1 MGMKSNISDYINS
14 DTDRLTSTTCMTCK
28 TDLTDVTFLIPLRI
42 DSAERKENTDALIR
56 YIFKY
61 FKTSIIV
68 LESDSAR
75 RYYPKETNENFCYE
89 FMIDNNEF
97 FYKTK
102 CISRLINLA
111 ETTYVAVWD
120 ADVIVPFE
128 QIIAAV
134 NKLRQEQAFLTLPY
148 DGRACLIDKYFSGLF
163 KETGVIE
170 IFMKLLPAMPLMY
183 GYHSTGGAFI
193 TSKEK
198 YLAVGGENEKFY
210 GWGPEDAERLK
221 RLEIM
226 NLSIHNI
233 EGPLF
238 HLWHP
243 RGKTSWYTNNKIEI
257 QNRREFI
264 ETCRT
269 NGIK

>member
-1 MGMKSNISDYINS
+1 MESKSDIFDFPSSKTND
-14 DTDRLTSTTCMTCK
+14 LTCTTCK
-28 TDLTDVTFLIPLRI
+28 IDLTDVTFLIPLRI
-42 DSAERKENTDALIR
+42 DSVEREENTDALVR
-56 YIFKY
+56 HIFKS
-61 FKTSIIV
+61 FNTTIIV
-68 LESDSAR
+68 LEFDSAR
-75 RYYPKETNENFCYE
+75 KYYSKETKENFRYE
-89 FMIDNNEF
+89 FMTDNNEF

-102 CISRLINLA
+102 CISRLINLT

-128 QIIAAV
+128 QIIASV
-134 NKLRQEQAFLTLPY
+134 NILRKEQAFLTLPY
-148 DGRACLIDKYFSGLF
+148 DGRACLTDKYFASLF
-163 KETGVIE
+163 KETGDIE
-170 IFMKLLPAMPLMY
+170 IFKRLLPAMPLMY

-193 TSKEK
+193 TNKEK
-198 YLAVGGENEKFY
+198 YLAAGGENEKFY

-226 NLSIHNI
+226 NLTIHHT

-243 RGKTSWYTNNKIEI
+243 RGKTSWYTNSKIEI

-269 NGIK
+269 NSIK

>member
-1 MGMKSNISDYINS
+1 MTG
-14 DTDRLTSTTCMTCK
+14 TTCKTCK

-42 DSAERKENTDALIR
+42 DSIERKENTEALIR
-56 YIFKY
+56 YILNY
-61 FKTSIIV
+61 FDTSLIV

-75 RYYPKETNENFCYE
+75 KYYPEDDNDSFSYE
-89 FMIDNNEF
+89 FIEDNNEF

-111 ETTYVAVWD
+111 ETTFVAVWD
-120 ADVIVPFE
+120 ADVIVPFG
-128 QIIAAV
+128 QIITSV
-134 NKLRQEQAFLTLPY
+134 DILRKEQAFLTLPY
-148 DGRACLIDKYFSGLF
+148 DGRACLTDKYSASLF
-163 KETGVIE
+163 KETGDIE
-170 IFMKLLPAMPLMY
+170 IFMKLFPAMPLMY

-198 YLAVGGENEKFY
+198 YLDKGGENEMFY

-226 NLSIHNI
+226 NLPIHYT

-243 RGKTSWYTNNKIEI
+243 RGKTNWYTNNKIEI

-264 ETCRT
+264 ETCKR
-269 NGIK
+269 NGLK